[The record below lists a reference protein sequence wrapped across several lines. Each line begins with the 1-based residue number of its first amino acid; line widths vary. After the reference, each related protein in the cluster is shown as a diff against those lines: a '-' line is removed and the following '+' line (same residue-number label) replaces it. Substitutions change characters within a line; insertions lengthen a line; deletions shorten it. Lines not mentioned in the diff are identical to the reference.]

1 MNELIVINEETG
13 VIVDDNDFFIDMNG
27 KLFNSYDGEISAC
40 LEKYKSRR
48 CIGKTDIKGK
58 NIYADS
64 SIVELE
70 MSGSKKNFKAVGYFF
85 FHIYKLSYEFK
96 CLMIDNKKLDHERT
110 DINWRSMY
118 SNSLKIIGTLQ
129 EKKELL

>member
-1 MNELIVINEETG
+1 MKDFIVVNEETG

-64 SIVELE
+64 SIVEFSLFSRSNE
-70 MSGSKKNFKAVGYFF
+70 DVFRGIVKYDNEVCAYYIEYFKVGKPLFINKVYFV
-85 FHIYKLSYEFK
+85 E
-96 CLMIDNKKLDHERT
+96 
-110 DINWRSMY
+110 
-118 SNSLKIIGTLQ
+118 SNIQDLKVVGNLQ
-129 EKKELL
+129 EKKDLL